1 MKNKNYYLDND
12 DLVFHVSNRLDFEK
26 LFNWL
31 PDSEKECVNAE
42 TSEDYKKVWREV
54 LETFG
59 EICGS
64 SIAPNAK
71 ELEHAKVKLEN
82 GEVILPEKMQ
92 ENLKVLKEFG
102 APALSV
108 KAKYGGMGGTL
119 IFDMIGCEV
128 LNRACPSTLLNSSWY
143 GTIAHILE
151 EYGSQELK
159 DEYIPRIA
167 SGELS
172 GNMALTEPDA
182 GSDLAAL
189 RTYAEKDEDGS
200 YRIHGS
206 KRFIS
211 NGNSELS
218 LVLAKNKKGAVG
230 LEHLSLFLC
239 PRKIDD
245 KDNIKIT
252 KIEEKVALH
261 GSATCELAYDGS
273 KAWLIGEHGQGY
285 RYMLDLMNDSR
296 LGVGFQGVGLMEACW
311 RMAKEYANERETWG
325 KPIAHHELVAEKLLD
340 LEVELKATRS
350 LGYQASFCR
359 AMMYAGEYYKTNT
372 DMDESTRKQID
383 KEIHEYRMK
392 GRALTPLLKYWV
404 GEKSVEF
411 ARRSMQ
417 VLGGY
422 GFTTEY
428 PAEKWVRESLI
439 YSLYEGTSQM
449 QALMCVKDT
458 IKGIINEPKEFVES
472 YMSISYK
479 KMWERNPLQKKYYL
493 IQHMVCR
500 AILSLIMKLLTVNL
514 KPNFSF
520 ENKADILTMLKSLK
534 KQKLKFENL
543 RPALLHAER
552 ICEMKCYEAL
562 ADSLISDIPFHP
574 DRKRLA
580 ERFVY
585 SAYPKVKC
593 LLAQIVDEDEVIND
607 TLKGYDHKPKEQH
620 LHA

>member
-12 DLVFHVSNRLDFEK
+12 DLVFHVTDRLDFEK

-42 TSEDYKKVWREV
+42 NSEAYKKVWQEV

-59 EICGS
+59 EICGN
-64 SIAPNAK
+64 SIAPKAK
-71 ELEHAKVKLEN
+71 GLEEAKVKLEN
-82 GEVILPEKMQ
+82 GEVILPEAMQ
-92 ENLKVLKEFG
+92 ENLAVLKEFG
-102 APALSV
+102 APALSI

-143 GTIAHILE
+143 GTVAHILE
-151 EYGSQELK
+151 QYGSQEIK
-159 DEYIPRIA
+159 DKYIPRIA

-189 RTYAEKDEDGS
+189 RTYAESDEDGS
-200 YRIHGS
+200 YRIYGS

-211 NGNSELS
+211 NGNGELS

-239 PRKIDD
+239 PRKLEG
-245 KDNIKIT
+245 KDNIVIT

-311 RMAKEYANERETWG
+311 RMAKEYASERETWG
-325 KPIAHHELVAEKLLD
+325 KPIAQHELVAEKLLD

-350 LGYQASFCR
+350 LGYQATFSR
-359 AMMYAGEYYKTNT
+359 AMMYAGENYKATT
-372 DMDESTRKQID
+372 DMDERTRKQLD
-383 KEIHEYRMK
+383 KEISEYRMK

-411 ARRSMQ
+411 ARRAMQ

-479 KMWERNPLQKKYYL
+479 KIWERNPLQKKFYV

-500 AILSLIMKLLTVNL
+500 AILSILVKLLTANL

-520 ENKADILTMLKSLK
+520 ENKADLLNMLKALK
-534 KQKLKFENL
+534 NQKLKFDNL

-562 ADSLISDIPFHP
+562 ADALISDIPFHH

-585 SAYPKVKC
+585 QGLPKVKC
-593 LLAQIVDEDEVIND
+593 LLAQIVDEDEVIHD
-607 TLKGYDHKPKEQH
+607 TLKEFDHKQSEH

>member
-12 DLVFHVSNRLDFEK
+12 DLMFHVKDRLDFEK

-31 PDSEKECVNAE
+31 PDSEKECVNAK
-42 TSEDYKKVWREV
+42 TSDDYKKTWEEV

-71 ELEHAKVKLEN
+71 ELEVSKVKLEE
-82 GEVILPEKMQ
+82 GEVIFPKVME
-92 ENLKVLKEFG
+92 ENLQVLKEFG
-102 APALSV
+102 APALSI

-143 GTIAHILE
+143 GTVAHILE
-151 EYGSQELK
+151 QYGSQEIK
-159 DEYIPRIA
+159 DNYIPRIA

-189 RTYAEKDEDGS
+189 RTYAEACDDGS
-200 YRIHGS
+200 YRIYGS

-211 NGNSELS
+211 NGNSEIS

-239 PRKIDD
+239 PRKLDGQQ
-245 KDNIKIT
+245 NIKIT

-261 GSATCELAYDGS
+261 GSATCELTYDGS
-273 KAWLIGEHGQGY
+273 KGWLIGQHGQGY

-325 KPIAHHELVAEKLLD
+325 KPISQHELVAEKLLD

-350 LGYQASFCR
+350 LGYQATFGR
-359 AMMYAGEYYKTNT
+359 AMMYAGEYYKAHT
-372 DMDESTRKQID
+372 DMDEESRSQID
-383 KEIHEYRMK
+383 AQIHRYRMQS
-392 GRALTPLLKYWV
+392 RALTPLLKYWV

-458 IKGIINEPKEFVES
+458 IKGIVNEPKEFVEL
-472 YMSISYK
+472 YMAVSYK
-479 KMWERNPLQKKYYL
+479 KIWERNPLQKKFYL

-500 AILSLIMKLLTVNL
+500 AILSLLVKLLTVNL

-520 ENKADILTMLKSLK
+520 ENKADILSMLKSLK

-562 ADSLISDIPFHP
+562 ADAVISDIPYHP

-593 LLAQIVDEDEVIND
+593 LLSQIVDEDEVIND
-607 TLKGYDHKPKEQH
+607 TLKGYDHKSKQD